1 MGENWNGYDAEPFEP
16 SFVAYCRTI
25 FSQLI
30 SEPEVFPTARNS
42 IQFEFE
48 NDEVYLEFEVFSDCV
63 DIFVMKNGK
72 SEKDYQ
78 ILKQFVID
86 NKFDH
91 LGAFTYSKEED
102 TRSFSISP
110 LLFL

>member
-1 MGENWNGYDAEPFEP
+1 MQNLSVFDEIAALGENWNGYDAEPFEL
-16 SFVAYCRTI
+16 SFIAYCRTI

-78 ILKQFVID
+78 IFD
-86 NKFDH
+86 NYISEMNSLILHYGF
-91 LGAFTYSKEED
+91 YSK
-102 TRSFSISP
+102 
-110 LLFL
+110 